1 MFNWNRRFAAGL
13 LALSILCAALSACA
27 KHPVKPSQKG
37 VGRDTIVNKTQN
49 SDETT
54 EKNSENTDNTGGD
67 TTDSSTNANT
77 SADTTVGGEPSYSI
91 VDGKYVY
98 TIPAPDRSGLSDLS
112 DVNALSRALFSD
124 SGNATSWYPGKT
136 ERNLTTG
143 EVTYKWDRAAD
154 TLALLDK
161 YGAIYRRHTDENVV
175 YFTFD
180 CGYENGWTEPI
191 LDVLKEKNVP
201 GMFFL
206 VGHYV
211 DTADTVIR
219 RMIDEGHLL
228 GNHTNNHPDLTT
240 VDAQT
245 FIKELTDLEDKV
257 KEKFPDAPPMRYMR
271 PPEGACN
278 EWSLAMAQKMDYT
291 TVLWSWGHHDWVEND
306 QPDPASALEKAKQ
319 GLHPGAVYLFHC
331 VGSTNPAILGDLID
345 YIRAEGYEIHPL
357 CD

>member
-1 MFNWNRRFAAGL
+1 MLFHFDRRKKSEKEKKPPRFLVLRRKWLTLGAAVLAAAAIFAAVNYPAAVSASAATRQL
-13 LALSILCAALSACA
+13 PIYCVQRDQKVCSISFDAAWGA
-27 KHPVKPSQKG
+27 
-37 VGRDTIVNKTQN
+37 
-49 SDETT
+49 
-54 EKNSENTDNTGGD
+54 DNTQ
-67 TTDSSTNANT
+67 
-77 SADTTVGGEPSYSI
+77 
-91 VDGKYVY
+91 K
-98 TIPAPDRSGLSDLS
+98 
-112 DVNALSRALFSD
+112 
-124 SGNATSWYPGKT
+124 
-136 ERNLTTG
+136 
-143 EVTYKWDRAAD
+143 
-154 TLALLDK
+154 
-161 YGAIYRRHTDENVV
+161 
-175 YFTFD
+175 
-180 CGYENGWTEPI
+180 I
-191 LDVLKEKNVP
+191 LDVLKEKNAP

-211 DTADTVIR
+211 DTAEDVIR

-245 FIKELTDLEDKV
+245 FVKELTDLEDKV
-257 KEKFPDAPPMRYMR
+257 KAKFPDAPPMRYMR

-278 EWSLAMAQKMDYT
+278 EWSLAMAKKMDYT

-345 YIRAEGYEIHPL
+345 YIRAQGYEIHPL